1 MASEPNGLPLLLS
14 QPPYVQAGIACI
26 PGWLSGHLLKKFG
39 GAAACA
45 VAGGSLLLLYLH
57 NKGYVTVH
65 WTAINKD
72 VKQWKETTSNI
83 QREHQEGFKKV
94 LKKMKCFA
102 QTHQYLSLGFMA
114 GFGLGFL
121 L

>member
-1 MASEPNGLPLLLS
+1 M
-14 QPPYVQAGIACI
+14 
-26 PGWLSGHLLKKFG
+26 
-39 GAAACA
+39 
-45 VAGGSLLLLYLH
+45 
-57 NKGYVTVH
+57 H

-94 LKKMKCFA
+94 LKKVNLTQTYYAIDLLLHLRQMKCFA